1 MVENILGIKRTDGK
15 GPLIFIRRMA
25 VFLFV
30 LFAWIFF
37 RVENIQQ
44 GFYAAVSMFQGL
56 THPVTY
62 LREGFNAMGLHK
74 DFLPYL
80 ALYFIPLLVFDF
92 VSLKKD
98 VISWIGSKGA
108 VVRHGYAIVMVLLL
122 LFYCYVGQSTFV
134 YFQF

>member
-1 MVENILGIKRTDGK
+1 M
-15 GPLIFIRRMA
+15 
-25 VFLFV
+25 FV
-30 LFAWIFF
+30 LFTWIFF

-44 GFYAAVSMFQGL
+44 GLYAACSMFKGL
-56 THPVTY
+56 SHPITY
-62 LREGFNAMGLHK
+62 VKEGFSAIGLDR

-80 ALYFIPLLVFDF
+80 SLYFIPLLVFDF

-98 VISWIGSKGA
+98 VILWIGSKGA
-108 VVRHGYAIVMVLLL
+108 VVRHGYAIIMVLLL